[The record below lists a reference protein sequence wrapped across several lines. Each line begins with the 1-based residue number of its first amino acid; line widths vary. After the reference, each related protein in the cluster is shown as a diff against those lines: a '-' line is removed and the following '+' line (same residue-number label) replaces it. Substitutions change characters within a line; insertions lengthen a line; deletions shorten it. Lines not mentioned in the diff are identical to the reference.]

1 MKRLLTTLLAGAVLT
16 LVASLPTYAAPVGHP
31 PTAGGGLATTPH
43 DFTQAGYSPGAAVGL
58 CTFCHTPH
66 KGQSTALLWNH
77 TYSANTFDWSDTETT
92 QSGTTLASFS
102 STWKG
107 PSPKCLSCHDGSVA
121 VGDVKWFDAQAQTIS
136 VTAADL
142 TGGKI
147 TNTAYVVGSGGDM
160 AGNHPV
166 VVPFPGVGTKNFNG
180 TSTGANAV
188 SNEWV
193 TDPTANGIVLFKASD
208 GTAAPASVSRVT
220 ASPGG
225 TDNLGIECA
234 SCHDPHNKLSQDI
247 YFLRGKLTGN
257 SGGASGY
264 ICLKCHVK

>member
-1 MKRLLTTLLAGAVLT
+1 MKRLTTILAAGAALT
-16 LVASLPTYAAPVGHP
+16 LVASAPTYAAPVGHP
-31 PTAGGGLATTPH
+31 PTAGAGLSGTPH
-43 DFTQAGYSPGAAVGL
+43 DFTQAGYSPSTAVGL

-66 KGQSTALLWNH
+66 KAQSSSLLWNH
-77 TYSANTFDWSDTETT
+77 TYSAASYDWSDTLTT

-121 VGDVKWFDAQAQTIS
+121 VGDIAWFNAQQQT
-136 VTAADL
+136 VTVSAADL

-147 TNTAYVVGSGGDM
+147 SNTAYQVGVGGDM

-166 VVPFPGVGTKNFNG
+166 VVPFPGVGSKNFNG
-180 TSTGANAV
+180 TTTGVNAV
-188 SNEWV
+188 TNEWV

-208 GTAAPASVSRVT
+208 GTAAPASVSRIT
-220 ASPGG
+220 AGPSGA
-225 TDNLGIECA
+225 DNLGIECA

-247 YFLRGKLTGN
+247 FFLRGSLTGN
-257 SGGASGY
+257 SGGPSGY